1 MKTFNATQL
10 SQKPADVF
18 AAAREGGAII
28 QQKRTNGE
36 VIEEFILLPNNHEA
50 IWQLYQES
58 EKGEIRTLGQ
68 VMADN
73 ASKIWPTDREK

>member
-36 VIEEFILLPNNHEA
+36 VVEEFILVGKSSCSPISISGVDET
-50 IWQLYQES
+50 LYVIP
-58 EKGEIRTLGQ
+58 GVI
-68 VMADN
+68 
-73 ASKIWPTDREK
+73 